1 MLVKDA
7 TAPLLRHAN
16 GKVDGGRSN
25 VVQCFV
31 WIQKTIAATGRAW
44 TCESA
49 RVWLVPNASSACAH
63 AIVAVVIHS
72 IVHVLAHSTISHL
85 DKSYRCGRV
94 KAS

>member
-1 MLVKDA
+1 MVEEAMWCNVLCGYKNDSSDRQGMDLRISACGGA
-7 TAPLLRHAN
+7 T
-16 GKVDGGRSN
+16 
-25 VVQCFV
+25 
-31 WIQKTIAATGRAW
+31 
-44 TCESA
+44 
-49 RVWLVPNASSACAH
+49 WLVPNASSACAH